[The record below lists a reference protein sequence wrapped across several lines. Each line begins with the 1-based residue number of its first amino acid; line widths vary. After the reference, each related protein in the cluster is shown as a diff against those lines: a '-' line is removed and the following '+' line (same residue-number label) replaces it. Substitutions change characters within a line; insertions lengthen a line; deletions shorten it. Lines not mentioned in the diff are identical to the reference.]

1 MTEEQAQAAKE
12 IREIAEKNN
21 LVVSAIWCANDVL
34 EYYNNELDGN
44 KDELT
49 YDEAEDILLG
59 WQKQLEDNAV
69 ENGYRVIEIALQSED
84 LEDED

>member
-34 EYYNNELDGN
+34 EYNNNELDN
-44 KDELT
+44 ATELT
-49 YDEAEDILLG
+49 YEEAEDMLLG
-59 WQKQLEDNAV
+59 WHKHFEENAV
-69 ENGYRVIEIALQSED
+69 ENGYRVIDMMLQSD
-84 LEDED
+84 DDE

>member
-34 EYYNNELDGN
+34 EYYNNELDN
-44 KDELT
+44 ATELT

-69 ENGYRVIEIALQSED
+69 ENGYHVIDMALQSED
-84 LEDED
+84 LEDDD